1 MKPFAQRGQGLR
13 AFSLIEVVVALGI
26 CTFVLIALM
35 GLLGTG
41 LQSGRDSEDQI
52 QATNLAALLIATR
65 TAATTNTI
73 PNFAIP
79 ASAMTNGYG
88 QVYPGGNTY
97 ISSNGML
104 TTVAGAAYQITC
116 LAGTNLITGSG
127 ICQVYLRLSWP
138 VHMSATNN
146 VVKSY
151 ELLTYI
157 PNH

>member
-1 MKPFAQRGQGLR
+1 MKSFLQRRHDLR
-13 AFSLIEVVVALGI
+13 AFSLVEVVVALGI
-26 CTFVLIALM
+26 CTFVLVALM
-35 GLLGTG
+35 GLLSTG

-52 QATNLAALLIATR
+52 QATNLAALLITTR
-65 TAATTNTI
+65 TAATTNNI
-73 PNFAIP
+73 ANFAIP
-79 ASAMTNGYG
+79 ASAMTNAYG
-88 QVYPGGNTY
+88 QIYPGGNTY

-104 TTVAGAAYQITC
+104 TNVAGAAYQISC

-127 ICQVYLRLSWP
+127 ICQIYLRLSWP